1 MDHLVLNVCVQD
13 RVASPT
19 QVGARF
25 CKPFHLFFGKHASHE
40 TTIKVQNYPGVS
52 GNGGK
57 VGDPFPDNAVLTRV
71 DVLVRTR
78 ETWVGNSQAD
88 SRFASGF
95 RDEG

>member
-1 MDHLVLNVCVQD
+1 MDHLIFNTYVQD
-13 RVASPT
+13 RIASPT

-25 CKPFHLFFGKHASHE
+25 CELLDLFLGKHTSNK
-40 TTIKVQNYPGVS
+40 TTIKVQDYPSVS

-78 ETWVGNSQAD
+78 ETWMGNSQAD